1 MMFDHLSAHPLDI
14 DLFDFVGGSV
24 HGELA
29 QTIEAHLE
37 GCLFCRVKR
46 RRMTGVPPVDLTDLG
61 ELSAPGFDPVEVD
74 DSPDAAPGAGELWLT
89 IGDDAT
95 MVLVRTVRDADDS
108 VVVVP
113 VTFDVEVA
121 DSGTM
126 VLDASVS
133 PIGVP
138 LAVFEKLI
146 VSLPSAALR
155 GRVLWSRDV
164 DLLAISDT
172 ASGVSRG
179 AAIEGPTDPRLEV
192 REYLVDRLAA
202 LDPSPTP
209 DAADDDGDTA
219 DGSRRVFDVLHDEL
233 MYHRGP
239 TCRVTT
245 LRDLPAPGGAPAGW
259 SGVARIRELTV
270 RILVINTPNG
280 LREPADF
287 AAAQALF
294 VRLDGS
300 ALVACSAG
308 SGVVDLFDA
317 PTLFGAFELPGGN
330 RASAPLISGLS
341 LPDTVLK
348 LLDRVQTQLILSAPS
363 TAKVAR
369 VNVRDVLAGN
379 VVTAINTVI
388 GRSSRFANDKREG
401 TRQLEPLKGRLA
413 SVLESVLDGEFD
425 PATVSSLVDGDA

>member
-1 MMFDHLSAHPLDI
+1 MFDHLSAHPLDI

-24 HGELA
+24 EGELA
-29 QTIEAHLE
+29 RKIEAHLE
-37 GCLFCRVKR
+37 GCLPCRVKR
-46 RRMTGVPPVDLTDLG
+46 RRMTGVPPVNLTDLG
-61 ELSAPGFDPVEVD
+61 ALPVPGFDPVEVD
-74 DSPDAAPGAGELWLT
+74 DRPDAAPGAGELWLT

-108 VVVVP
+108 VIVVP

-138 LAVFEKLI
+138 LAVFERLI

-155 GRVLWSRDV
+155 GRVVLSRDV

-172 ASGVSRG
+172 DSGVSRG
-179 AAIEGPTDPRLEV
+179 VAIQGPTDPRLEV

-209 DAADDDGDTA
+209 EAADHDGDTT
-219 DGSRRVFDVLHDEL
+219 DGSRTAFDVLHDEL
-233 MYHRGP
+233 RYHRDR
-239 TCRVTT
+239 TCLITT
-245 LRDLPAPGGAPAGW
+245 LGDLPVPGGAPAGW

-270 RILVINTPNG
+270 RILAVDTPNG

-287 AAAQALF
+287 AAAQALL

-300 ALVACSAG
+300 ALVACDAA
-308 SGVVDLFDA
+308 SGAVDLFDA
-317 PTLFGAFELPGGN
+317 PTLFGAFELPGGE

-348 LLDRVQTQLILSAPS
+348 FLDRVQSRLILAAPS
-363 TAKVAR
+363 TVKAAR
-369 VNVRDVLAGN
+369 VNVRDVLADS
-379 VVTAINTVI
+379 VVTTIDTVI
-388 GRSSRFANDKREG
+388 GRSSRFADDKREG
-401 TRQLEPLKGRLA
+401 TRRLEPLKEQLT

-425 PATVSSLVDGDA
+425 PAAVSSLADGDA